1 MQILVLHNNYPA
13 QFRHLLPRLVKQ
25 GHDVRFISLEN
36 HGVKVKGVKHY
47 LVKLADQDKAD
58 PDFSQHLINIH
69 LSSLHKKVLIA
80 EMMQTAF
87 KKLKQAGFIPNLI
100 IFHSGWGMGMHLKT
114 IFPTARLAA
123 FSEWWFSWDS
133 YEQNFD
139 RSSPYLPKQTNSS
152 RLNERYT
159 NLSQSLEI
167 CESDFIWTAT
177 EWQRSQFPFGLQPRI
192 NVFHEGVDTDFFSPK
207 QKSFAKSDLLMTYT
221 ARGLEPMRGFEYF
234 IEFSDKLLSLYP
246 NLRVVVVGKDKAFYR
261 KMPKGSQSMKEIAL
275 SVYAKSGN
283 LSRVT
288 LHERLDYSSYRDL
301 LRTSDIHV
309 YFSRPFIASWGLVEA
324 LSCGC
329 CVIAS
334 DINMVREVVQESAF
348 LINHTNVDE
357 SISAV
362 EFLMKSPDLR
372 KKLSKMARQRAVSAY
387 DVREKTASLFTAMS
401 TALATSVKAS

>member
-47 LVKLADQDKAD
+47 LVKLADQDNNVD
-58 PDFSQHLINIH
+58 PDLSQHLINIH

-114 IFPTARLAA
+114 IFPAARLAA

-133 YEQNFD
+133 HEQNFD

-192 NVFHEGVDTDFFSPK
+192 NVFHEGVDTDFFSPNGDGINDTW
-207 QKSFAKSDLLMTYT
+207 QT
-221 ARGLEPMRGFEYF
+221 AA
-234 IEFSDKLLSLYP
+234 IERYP
-246 NLRVVVVGKDKAFYR
+246 NNEVWVYSRAGLLVFNKTNYLNNWDGNQNGNPLPEGSYYYLIDFNQDGQIDY
-261 KMPKGSQSMKEIAL
+261 KGWL
-275 SVYAKSGN
+275 
-283 LSRVT
+283 
-288 LHERLDYSSYRDL
+288 
-301 LRTSDIHV
+301 
-309 YFSRPFIASWGLVEA
+309 
-324 LSCGC
+324 
-329 CVIAS
+329 
-334 DINMVREVVQESAF
+334 F
-348 LINHTNVDE
+348 LT
-357 SISAV
+357 
-362 EFLMKSPDLR
+362 R
-372 KKLSKMARQRAVSAY
+372 
-387 DVREKTASLFTAMS
+387 
-401 TALATSVKAS
+401 